1 MRPWT
6 VAVTG
11 STGFIGSA
19 VVRRL
24 AGCAGPG
31 GEPLRVRALAR
42 GEAAGAPGDGAGDCD
57 RDRAGGRAGDRDRN
71 RAGGRDG
78 AGGHAGVVERV
89 RADVTDVASL
99 DRAFEGADALVHAV
113 SRVGGDAERSWA
125 VNLDGTTAVMTAARR
140 AGIERIVHFSTA
152 AVYGAG
158 PHRGIDVDEVGAEPV
173 SEASRSRL
181 AAEGPALAAGALVLR
196 PNLVVGAGD
205 RWVGPAFAELTARV
219 PPEWD
224 GGTGLL
230 SLVDVDDLARLAA
243 AAVTAS
249 TPVRGVHHA
258 AHPVPVASGQL
269 RRVLAEHGLA
279 APARGDADWEQ
290 CLALLARTEGRWGRR
305 QLELLGRDHHYRS
318 DLIWQV
324 LSVDAGPGPLAR
336 LAGRP

>member
-1 MRPWT
+1 MRPRT

-24 AGCAGPG
+24 AGCAHTG
-31 GEPLRVRALAR
+31 GEPVRVRALAR
-42 GEAAGAPGDGAGDCD
+42 GGAVEVPGDGA
-57 RDRAGGRAGDRDRN
+57 
-71 RAGGRDG
+71 
-78 AGGHAGVVERV
+78 VERV
-89 RADVTDVASL
+89 RADVTDPASL
-99 DRAFEGADALVHAV
+99 HRALQGADAVVHAV
-113 SRVGGDAERSWA
+113 SYVGSDAGRSWS
-125 VNLDGTTAVMTAARR
+125 VNLEGTIAVMAAARE
-140 AGIERIVHFSTA
+140 AGVERIVHFSTA

-158 PHRGIDVDEVGAEPV
+158 PHRGIDVDEVVAEPV

-219 PPEWD
+219 APQWA

-230 SLVDVDDLARLAA
+230 SLVDVDDLARLAV
-243 AAVTAS
+243 AAVTVG

-258 AHPVPVASGQL
+258 AHPVPVASGRL
-269 RRVLAEHGLA
+269 RQVLAAQGLA
-279 APARGDADWEQ
+279 EPARGDADWEQ
-290 CLALLARTEGRWGRR
+290 CVALLERTQGRFGRR

-318 DLIWQV
+318 DLIWE
-324 LSVDAGPGPLAR
+324 LLGVDPGPGPLER
-336 LAGRP
+336 LVGRP